1 MKKKITASVVAFALA
16 LAVPAAAFAYEP
28 SIQGTQLGDKLSY
41 EFSDSI
47 SMDGVEITGATDGTT
62 VSKTDD
68 YGQASNM
75 VVNAVEDEYGMYKK
89 DADGNLILDA
99 KGNPIYTD
107 EYARIKNAEKDYDA
121 QCAKIMRDG
130 ASQIGSFVVNGGVEG
145 KDATVT
151 VYLNDYYA
159 GQVVTYVILHEDGS
173 IQKKT
178 VTVNAD
184 GTVNIIV
191 SQFSAF
197 SFFLT
202 EGLEGYVP
210 VAQDG
215 VADGALSPK
224 TGF

>member
-28 SIQGTQLGDKLSY
+28 SIEGTTLGDKTMYKFDKSNAL
-41 EFSDSI
+41 
-47 SMDGVEITGATDGTT
+47 DGVEITGATEGTT
-62 VSKTDD
+62 VTEVSDD
-68 YGQASNM
+68 AFGYDAASNL
-75 VVNAVEDEYGMYKK
+75 VVKAVEDEFGV
-89 DADGNLILDA
+89 DS
-99 KGNPIYTD
+99 D
-107 EYARIKNAEKDYDA
+107 EYSKILEAEKDYDA
-121 QCAKIMRDG
+121 QCAKIVRDG

-145 KDATVT
+145 ETATVT

>member
-28 SIQGTQLGDKLSY
+28 SIEGTTLGDKTMY
-41 EFSDSI
+41 KFDENNA
-47 SMDGVEITGATDGTT
+47 MEGVEIVGATEGTT
-62 VSKTDD
+62 VTNNNGS
-68 YGQASNM
+68 YGMSTSD
-75 VVNAVEDEYGMYKK
+75 VVDAVLDEFGEDSDEYSTIQE
-89 DADGNLILDA
+89 AA
-99 KGNPIYTD
+99 
-107 EYARIKNAEKDYDA
+107 KDYYA
-121 QCAKIMRDG
+121 QCNKIMDDG
-130 ASQIGSFVVNGGVEG
+130 AVNIGSFVVNGGVEG
-145 KDATVT
+145 ETATVT
-151 VYLNDYYA
+151 VYLNDYYS
-159 GQVVTYVILHEDGS
+159 GKVVTYVILHEDGS

-184 GTVNIIV
+184 GTVTIIV

-197 SFFLT
+197 SFFMT

>member
-28 SIQGTQLGDKLSY
+28 SIEGTTLGDKTMY
-41 EFSDSI
+41 KFDENNA
-47 SMDGVEITGATDGTT
+47 MDGVEITGATEGTT
-62 VSKTDD
+62 VSNNNTDYYTSTSD
-68 YGQASNM
+68 VM
-75 VVNAVEDEYGMYKK
+75 DAVLDEFGEDSDEYS
-89 DADGNLILDA
+89 
-99 KGNPIYTD
+99 
-107 EYARIKNAEKDYDA
+107 RIQEAAKDYVA
-121 QCAKIMRDG
+121 QCNKIRDDG
-130 ASQIGSFVVNGGVEG
+130 AYTIGSFTVNGGVEG
-145 KDATVT
+145 ETATVT

-184 GTVNIIV
+184 GTVTIIV

-197 SFFLT
+197 SFFMT